1 MTERWHSLGNRY
13 RAVKFEAVAGNML
26 RGGIPADSDPQL
38 IGQMA
43 STGIIEF
50 VDFGSLPVAAGTEV
64 QTDLYGTGSESTY
77 HTILTGREMKS
88 AGLET
93 DNFGNIATKFQLT
106 EQGTQI
112 LADYTTAHTGEY
124 LGIVWDGV
132 VISAPRVAA
141 AITDGVG
148 IISGFGFRGAG
159 ARVRG
164 SGALGGAAGAA
175 DGWRGENLTC
185 QRPAL
190 RSDQRSRSME
200 FSGKLKGKVAVVAGA
215 TRGAGRGIA
224 CMLGEAGATVYCT
237 GRSVRGSP
245 ATKDRPETI
254 EETAEM
260 VTAHGGMGIWRAGRP
275 HAAGAGQ
282 GAVRP
287 REAGAG
293 RAPGHPGERP
303 DRRRQHGG

>member
-1 MTERWHSLGNRY
+1 MQPVELPPLPTPPPPLPSSRRKKRLFIALGIAAAAVLLLAGIFAGIVLDLPYLSPKTSVVYTADAAGVQPADLVQAAQILNERWHTLGNCY

-64 QTDLYGTGSESTY
+64 QTDLYDTGSESTY

-88 AGLET
+88 VGLET

-148 IISGFGFRGAG
+148 IISGFGSEAQ
-159 ARVRG
+159 AR
-164 SGALGGAAGAA
+164 A
-175 DGWRGENLTC
+175 
-185 QRPAL
+185 
-190 RSDQRSRSME
+190 
-200 FSGKLKGKVAVVAGA
+200 FVAVVRSGVLPVPLMV
-215 TRGAGRGIA
+215 GEVK
-224 CMLGEAGATVYCT
+224 ML
-237 GRSVRGSP
+237 P
-245 ATKDRPETI
+245 ASDQP
-254 EETAEM
+254 
-260 VTAHGGMGIWRAGRP
+260 
-275 HAAGAGQ
+275 
-282 GAVRP
+282 
-287 REAGAG
+287 
-293 RAPGHPGERP
+293 
-303 DRRRQHGG
+303 